1 MIQGVQQPLHAPIS
15 WPNQLQS
22 CWKTM
27 KAHVYSNIYPYIIYH
42 TTILHLQ
49 CKVLTVKPGR
59 SEP

>member
-27 KAHVYSNIYPYIIYH
+27 QAHVYSDIYP
-42 TTILHLQ
+42 
-49 CKVLTVKPGR
+49 
-59 SEP
+59 